1 MDDRRKDP
9 RVPMRAEAEVRFT
22 SWAVF
27 QLIFTVNISHGGM
40 NLELQ
45 GEEPK
50 VGSKLTVRLTPPTGA
65 VIELEATVKHVTE
78 VTSKKPQPPGAPP
91 LVRKFQA
98 GVQFAALDPAR
109 KVAIENTIKTHMM
122 GVVGTGLTRKKD

>member
-40 NLELQ
+40 NLDLQ
-45 GEEPK
+45 GKEPK
-50 VGSKLTVRLTPPTGA
+50 VATKRPARLPPPAGKP
-65 VIELEATVKHVTE
+65 IELEATVKHVTE
-78 VTSKKPQPPGAPP
+78 VTSKKPPPAGAPP

-98 GVQFAALDPAR
+98 GVEFAALDPAR
-109 KVAIENTIKTHMM
+109 KA
-122 GVVGTGLTRKKD
+122 

>member
-9 RVPMRAEAEVRFT
+9 RHPVRAEAEVRFN

-27 QLIFTVNISHGGM
+27 QLIFTVNISQGGM
-40 NLELQ
+40 SLEMQ

-50 VGSKLTVRLTPPTGA
+50 VGAPLTVRLLPPAGKP
-65 VIELEATVKHVTE
+65 IELPATVRHVTD

-91 LVRKFQA
+91 LVRKFQV
-98 GVQFAALDPAR
+98 GVQFEALDPAH
-109 KVAIENTIKTHMM
+109 KSAIETAIKTHMM